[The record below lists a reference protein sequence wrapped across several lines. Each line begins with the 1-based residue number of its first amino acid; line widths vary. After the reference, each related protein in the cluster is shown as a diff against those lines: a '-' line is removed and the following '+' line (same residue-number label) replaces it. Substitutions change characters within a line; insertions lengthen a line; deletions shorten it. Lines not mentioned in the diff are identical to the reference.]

1 MKRSII
7 NTLKILLFIV
17 GFVCAV
23 WYFMPWGEAGKFIM
37 SAAHSQLG
45 RMGMRVSY
53 SDVSGES
60 DGFTVHNLA
69 LNGMANVKFS
79 SITLRPRPAMSLL
92 SLAPVCD
99 ISFRGGS
106 VQLGQI
112 LNFGDGG
119 VTVTAGRSEVMLENL
134 RTNGEF
140 GLNGW
145 MTVNPQ
151 TMKIGR
157 ADARLNVPESFAQN
171 MGLLQSF
178 LPLTRVGD
186 RWYLRRN

>member
-17 GFVCAV
+17 GFVLAV

-37 SAAHSQLG
+37 SAAHSRLG
-45 RMGMRVSY
+45 RMGMRMTY

-69 LNGMANVKFS
+69 LNGVANVKFS
-79 SITLRPRPAMSLL
+79 SITLRPRPAISLL
-92 SLAPVCD
+92 SLAPVVD
-99 ISFRGGS
+99 ISFKGAS
-106 VQLGQI
+106 VQLGQV
-112 LNFGDGG
+112 LNLGDGG
-119 VTVTAGRSEVMLENL
+119 VAVTAGRSEVMLESL

-140 GLNGW
+140 AINGW
-145 MTVNPQ
+145 MTINPQ

-157 ADARLNVPESFAQN
+157 ADARLNVPDSFAQN
-171 MGLLQSF
+171 MSLLQSF
-178 LPLTRVGD
+178 LPLTRVGN

>member
-17 GFVCAV
+17 GFVCAL
-23 WYFMPWGEAGKFIM
+23 WYFMPWRETGKIIM
-37 SAAHSQLG
+37 YAAQARLE

-69 LNGMANVKFS
+69 LNGVANFKFS
-79 SITLRPRPAMSLL
+79 SITLRPRPAVSLL

-99 ISFRGGS
+99 ISFKGGS
-106 VQLGQI
+106 AQLGQV

-145 MTVNPQ
+145 MTIDPQ
-151 TMKIGR
+151 SMKIGR
-157 ADARLNVPESFAQN
+157 ADARLTVPDSFAQN
-171 MGLLQSF
+171 MSLLQSF